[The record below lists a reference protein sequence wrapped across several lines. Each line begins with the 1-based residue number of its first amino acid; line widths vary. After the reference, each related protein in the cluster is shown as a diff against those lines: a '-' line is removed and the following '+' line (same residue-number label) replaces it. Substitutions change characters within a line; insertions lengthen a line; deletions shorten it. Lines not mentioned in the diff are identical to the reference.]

1 MAGVVAEWQFE
12 IQLCHSFCE
21 ERGGRNVICGKPS
34 SCYAKNAEEALAGE
48 RKHHPKMYIFSKI
61 FGNLQKNLKCG

>member
-34 SCYAKNAEEALAGE
+34 SCYAKNVEEALAGE
-48 RKHHPKMYIFSKI
+48 RKHHPK
-61 FGNLQKNLKCG
+61 NV